1 MSALQ
6 VNPMQLIAMIKNGQN
21 PQQLI
26 MNILEESATTN
37 PMGANLLNLAKGNRT
52 EELEK
57 IARNI
62 SQQRGMDFD
71 KEFNA
76 FKQLLGIK

>member
-1 MSALQ
+1 MPLN
-6 VNPMQLIAMIKNGQN
+6 VNPIQLISMIKNGQN

-26 MNILEESATTN
+26 MNVLEGNAANN
-37 PMGANLLNLAKGNRT
+37 PMGANLLNLAKGNKT

-62 SQQRGMDFD
+62 AKDRGIDFD
-71 KEFNA
+71 TE
-76 FKQLLGIK
+76 FKQFKQMLGVK